1 MMAGKYFV
9 IISIWTAIFLPSVV
23 PAQVDTRRI
32 KQQVEASRVIEEKC
46 LICHNRQLIDEA
58 IKEKQEMDQVLRRME
73 KKGVVL
79 TGKERRVMGHFWDQ
93 KLFRSE
99 KTDGMPSH

>member
-1 MMAGKYFV
+1 MTGKYFV
-9 IISIWTAIFLPSVV
+9 SISIWTAILLPSVV
-23 PAQVDTRRI
+23 PAQVDTREI
-32 KQQVEASRVIEEKC
+32 KQQGEASRVIEEKC
-46 LICHNRQLIDEA
+46 LICHNRQLIEEA

-79 TGKERRVMGHFWDQ
+79 TGKERRVMGVFWGQ